1 MVESW
6 SEWIYIRPNGIFRV
20 MQYLQ
25 EKLLINLA

>member
-6 SEWIYIRPNGIFRV
+6 AEWIYIRLNGISRV